1 MLPPAERQDG
11 GRQTVSANAHV
22 KQRALYLAQ
31 TRQRLSALVVLS
43 LLVAP
48 VTVGAQA
55 FESVGN
61 RAQGMGGAFVAVA
74 DDATMTWWNPA
85 GVATGG
91 QLSAVFERGQ
101 WTDPAVYPAAGP
113 AMRNTDTGFA
123 LALPGFGLSYYRVY
137 VSESRPSGAT
147 GPNADGPQS
156 SLMKFALSQY
166 GATTG
171 RSIGPAITIASTLK
185 LVRVGVASTV
195 SQSGDALDSAD
206 GLDVPVE
213 TKGDIDFGAMA
224 SLGHVRLGF
233 TLKHLFEPEFQSAG
247 GPIVLERQARLGA
260 AFRAGSPGAGTGFTV
275 AFDSD
280 LTITPTLFGDV
291 RHIAVGAE
299 GRLRRWLEA
308 RGGFSSNTVGEA
320 RPSWSGGLSLGAAGF
335 FVDVALTFGRD
346 ESKKGWNIGV
356 RLAI

>member
-1 MLPPAERQDG
+1 MVSPCRQHM
-11 GRQTVSANAHV
+11 T
-22 KQRALYLAQ
+22 QRALHLAAA
-31 TRQRLSALVVLS
+31 RQRLLALAALS

-48 VTVGAQA
+48 EPAAAQI

-74 DDATMTWWNPA
+74 DDATMSWWNPA
-85 GVATGG
+85 GVAIAG

-101 WTDPAVYPAAGP
+101 WTDPSVYPPSTGP

-123 LALPGFGLSYYRVY
+123 LALPGFGLSYYRVNL
-137 VSESRPSGAT
+137 SELRPSVAT
-147 GPNADGPQS
+147 GPDGDGSQAV
-156 SLMKFALSQY
+156 LRKFALSQY

-171 RSIGPAITIASTLK
+171 QSIGGTFTIASTAK
-185 LVRVGVASTV
+185 LVRVGEVSAV
-195 SQSGDALDSAD
+195 SQGGDGLDNAD

-213 TKGDIDFGAMA
+213 TKGDLDFGAMA
-224 SLGHVRLGF
+224 ALGPIRLGV
-233 TLKHLFEPEFQSAG
+233 TVKHLFEPEFESVG

-260 AFRAGSPGAGTGFTV
+260 AFRAGAPGAGTGLTV

-280 LTITPTLFGDV
+280 LTRTRTLFGDV

-299 GRLRRWLEA
+299 GRLRSWLGA

-320 RPSWSGGLSLGAAGF
+320 RPSWSGGLSLGVSGF
-335 FVDVALTFGRD
+335 FVDGALTFGKD
-346 ESKKGWNIGV
+346 KSKEGWNIGV
-356 RLAI
+356 RLAL